1 MTYPSSHGISSGIQL
16 RDDFEGAIV
25 MNSDGFVEK
34 IYMCDLE
41 RKKYHKLIKVS
52 LNT

>member
-25 MNSDGFVEK
+25 MSSDGFVEK

-41 RKKYHKLIKVS
+41 RKKYHRLSKVS

>member
-1 MTYPSSHGISSGIQL
+1 MTYPSSHGISSVIQL

-25 MNSDGFVEK
+25 MSSDGFVEK
-34 IYMCDLE
+34 IYMSDLE
-41 RKKYHKLIKVS
+41 RKKYHRLSKIS